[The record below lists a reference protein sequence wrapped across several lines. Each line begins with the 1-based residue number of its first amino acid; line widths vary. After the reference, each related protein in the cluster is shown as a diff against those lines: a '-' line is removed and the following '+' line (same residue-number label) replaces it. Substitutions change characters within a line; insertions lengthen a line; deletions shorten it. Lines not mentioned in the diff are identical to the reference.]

1 MKGRGE
7 IYWRILARIQPERAK
22 KKKNKKKNK
31 RRIGFQV
38 QTTFRP
44 FEVFPPPLPLTLLQ
58 EITNNS
64 PPSPSLS
71 LLYIII

>member
-22 KKKNKKKNK
+22 KKKKNK

-64 PPSPSLS
+64 PPLPLS